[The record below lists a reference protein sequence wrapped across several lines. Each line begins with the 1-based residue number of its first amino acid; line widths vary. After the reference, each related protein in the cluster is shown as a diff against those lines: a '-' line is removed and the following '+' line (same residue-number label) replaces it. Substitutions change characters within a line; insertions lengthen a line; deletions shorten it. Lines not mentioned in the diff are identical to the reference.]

1 MFWLDASMYQAP
13 YYALEDREMTKNIIP
28 PHKSSKSSSQ
38 VNTKL
43 QYNVMK
49 DFTYIFFT
57 LGFPQVS

>member
-57 LGFPQVS
+57 